1 MAKKVSNIT
10 FMPVVESISRKFA
23 LRKETC
29 SLKGNDQGQTD
40 VVQYMGSGTRT
51 KKFNGTF
58 VTQNYFFMRKN
69 ARLTQPSSSE
79 LDARAAFTQG
89 NAWALAARS
98 DLMAITAN
106 QQKFKES
113 NASGGSKRIKG
124 LWAGNYTM
132 LSWMRAIA
140 IKMVND
146 GETLPQDH
154 LLPAFD
160 A

>member
-29 SLKGNDQGQTD
+29 SLKGSDQGQTN
-40 VVQYMGSGTRT
+40 VFSYMGSGTRR
-51 KKFNGTF
+51 KKFNGT
-58 VTQNYFFMRKN
+58 VITQNYFFMRKN

-79 LDARAAFTQG
+79 LDARAAFTAG
-89 NAWALAARS
+89 HAWALAAKS
-98 DLMAITAN
+98 DLMAITQN
-106 QQKFKES
+106 QIKYKES

-124 LWAGNYTM
+124 LWAGDYTVFGW
-132 LSWMRAIA
+132 LCAIA
-140 IKMVND
+140 IKMANA

-154 LLPAFD
+154 ILPAFD